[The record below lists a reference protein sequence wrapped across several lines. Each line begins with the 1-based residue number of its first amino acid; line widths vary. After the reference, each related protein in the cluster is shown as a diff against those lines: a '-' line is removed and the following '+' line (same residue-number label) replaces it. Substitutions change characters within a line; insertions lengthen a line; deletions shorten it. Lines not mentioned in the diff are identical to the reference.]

1 MSIDTQ
7 VGRRIGEY
15 EIQQLIGRGSL
26 SVVYLA
32 EHIRLKRQVALKLFS
47 AELAEDGKST
57 RRLPMDWERL
67 AQLDHPNIIPIFEAG
82 EASGL
87 PFIAMK
93 HVVGRSLAD
102 TIVQEGALDPEQAL
116 DILGDVASA
125 LEFAHERGIVHR
137 DVRPNNILIASDAD
151 PAWADRTFLC
161 DFGII
166 EDTAKSRRA
175 QTVESRAY
183 MAPEQLRGDLVD
195 GRTDVYAL
203 GCVLFETLTGSPP
216 FASEGADG
224 LTFAHLA
231 KRPPSA
237 HERGPDLPMGIDS
250 VLEKALAKE
259 QQDRY
264 EKPSDLLAAAR
275 NSLTRRSLEL
285 PQAGTSVV
293 VLEDLEVRSP
303 SNGALTA
310 PILTL
315 GATPEGVHADA
326 STTAPVPSDL
336 SGALL
341 TLPKPSVV
349 DQVAWHDAP
358 PDLAPSGV
366 NRAAPRRLLLVGA
379 LVVVLALV
387 GGAAVALFRDDV
399 DVRTGSPTTSG
410 GVDAGT
416 LPTAP
421 PGTGPTGATGVVEPA
436 IDPVAAPRDVEV
448 AFASGQLVRIEWA
461 VPTAGSPPVR
471 FLVFRDDQ
479 RVASVT
485 RLLFRDTDVA
495 PGERHEYRVFAV
507 GEDGSRARSAR
518 VVASVPSVQE
528 PSQVPSTDPVIGDPP
543 PPPPDPCDGIVVGDD
558 CI

>member
-93 HVVGRSLAD
+93 HIVGRSLAD

-175 QTVESRAY
+175 QTVGSRAY

-231 KRPPSA
+231 KR
-237 HERGPDLPMGIDS
+237 
-250 VLEKALAKE
+250 
-259 QQDRY
+259 
-264 EKPSDLLAAAR
+264 
-275 NSLTRRSLEL
+275 
-285 PQAGTSVV
+285 
-293 VLEDLEVRSP
+293 
-303 SNGALTA
+303 
-310 PILTL
+310 
-315 GATPEGVHADA
+315 
-326 STTAPVPSDL
+326 
-336 SGALL
+336 
-341 TLPKPSVV
+341 
-349 DQVAWHDAP
+349 
-358 PDLAPSGV
+358 
-366 NRAAPRRLLLVGA
+366 
-379 LVVVLALV
+379 
-387 GGAAVALFRDDV
+387 
-399 DVRTGSPTTSG
+399 
-410 GVDAGT
+410 
-416 LPTAP
+416 
-421 PGTGPTGATGVVEPA
+421 
-436 IDPVAAPRDVEV
+436 
-448 AFASGQLVRIEWA
+448 
-461 VPTAGSPPVR
+461 
-471 FLVFRDDQ
+471 
-479 RVASVT
+479 
-485 RLLFRDTDVA
+485 
-495 PGERHEYRVFAV
+495 
-507 GEDGSRARSAR
+507 
-518 VVASVPSVQE
+518 
-528 PSQVPSTDPVIGDPP
+528 
-543 PPPPDPCDGIVVGDD
+543 
-558 CI
+558 